1 MGPVKRVLLGSA
13 AGVFAVAGAQAADL
27 PVKAKPVEYV
37 KVCSLYGAG
46 FWYVP
51 GTDTCIKVGAL
62 TKLEVNYNADGGGA
76 PLGQQ
81 ANGGLFT
88 RVNTS
93 MLGFRV
99 RGNLS
104 FDMREQTEYGTLRS
118 YIDIGQQLQTGG
130 ASAGSVP
137 TTANNSTAGISSIN
151 ASRAFLQFAGFTAG
165 RMRSFFDM
173 YFQGAYAFASQRM
186 SGDTTANGIAGIAY
200 TWQFGGGVS
209 ASFSLEDG
217 GFATGGHG
225 RTTANLAEAGGTP
238 FTANPAATINAAG
251 ATVDV
256 KGQEFFDPVFNLRL
270 DQQWG
275 FAGVSVAAHDAS
287 GGYYG
292 TLTTVSP
299 GAAPGHP
306 SDIFGWAASAAVQL
320 TSPFGLLG
328 DTLGSNVVWSH
339 GAAGYA
345 VGGNFGSSVFYGS
358 GNNLS
363 VGFVG
368 DGIYS
373 PFGGGVQLTDVWT
386 FQGAYEHRWDPKWRT
401 SIYGGLAGII
411 YNDTAKNIICNTNPR
426 VAAGT
431 LGAGNFQPLGFS
443 GGAGFSSVSNCNPNF
458 SATQLGTRTLWNPVP
473 NIDIGLDLSW
483 YHNNTAF
490 AGAAII
496 PTAAARPGSAL
507 VGPYAVTNA
516 DILQALFRFQRNFLY

>member
-62 TKLEVNYNADGGGA
+62 TKTEVNYNSDGGGA
-76 PLGQQ
+76 PLGAT
-81 ANGGLFT
+81 ANGGLLT

-93 MLGFRV
+93 MFNFRI

-118 YIDIGQQLQTGG
+118 YIDVGQQLQTSGSSGG
-130 ASAGSVP
+130 TATVV
-137 TTANNSTAGISSIN
+137 ANNSTAGTSSIN

-173 YFQGAYAFASQRM
+173 YFQGAYAFSNRLQ
-186 SGDTTANGIAGIAY
+186 GDTTANGIAGIAY
-200 TWQFGGGVS
+200 TWQLGGGVS
-209 ASFSLEDG
+209 ASLSLEDG

-225 RTTANLAEAGGTP
+225 RTTANLAAGGVVGT
-238 FTANPAATINAAG
+238 PAATLNAAG
-251 ATVDV
+251 VVDV
-256 KGQEFFDPVFNLRL
+256 KGAEFFDPVFNLRI

-275 FAGVSVAAHDAS
+275 FAGVSAAAHDAS
-287 GGYYG
+287 GGYFG
-292 TLTTVSP
+292 TLTTS
-299 GAAPGHP
+299 GHP
-306 SDIFGWAASAAVQL
+306 GDIFGWAASAAVQL

-328 DTLGSNVVWSH
+328 DTLGAQAVYTR

-345 VGGNFGSSVFYGS
+345 VGNNLGSSVFFGS
-358 GNNLS
+358 GNNLG

-373 PFGGGVQLTDVWT
+373 PFGGSVQLTDVWS
-386 FQGAYEHRWDPKWRT
+386 FDAAYEHRWDPKWRT

-411 YNDTAKNIICNTNPR
+411 YNDTAKDIICNTNSR
-426 VAAGT
+426 LNGQ
-431 LGAGNFQPLGFS
+431 FRPLGFS
-443 GGAGFSSVSNCNPNF
+443 GPNSFTSVSNCNPNF
-458 SATQLGTRTLWNPVP
+458 SVSQLGTRTLWNPVP
-473 NIDIGLDLSW
+473 NIDVGVDLSW
-483 YHNNTAF
+483 YHHNTAF
-490 AGAAII
+490 AGTAVLPNI
-496 PTAAARPGSAL
+496 PARPAGT
-507 VGPYAVTNA
+507 YTVTNQDA
-516 DILQALFRFQRNFLY
+516 LEALFRFQRNFLY

>member
-62 TKLEVNYNADGGGA
+62 TKLEVNYNSDGGGA

-93 MLGFRV
+93 MLNFRV

-118 YIDIGQQLQTGG
+118 YIDVGQQLQTSGSSGG
-130 ASAGSVP
+130 TATVV
-137 TTANNSTAGISSIN
+137 ANNSTAGTSSIN

-209 ASFSLEDG
+209 ASLSLEDG

-225 RTTANLAEAGGTP
+225 RTTANLAAGGNPP

-256 KGQEFFDPVFNLRL
+256 KGQTVFDPVFNLRI

-287 GGYYG
+287 GGYFG
-292 TLTTVSP
+292 SLTTVSP

-306 SDIFGWAASAAVQL
+306 ADIFGWAASAAVQL
-320 TSPFGLLG
+320 TQPFGLLG
-328 DTLGSNVVWSH
+328 DTLGANVVFSH

-345 VGGNFGSSVFYGS
+345 VGNNFGSSVFFKS
-358 GNNLS
+358 GNDLS

-368 DGIYS
+368 DGVYS

-386 FQGAYEHRWDPKWRT
+386 FQSAYEHRWDPKWRT
-401 SIYGGLAGII
+401 SVYGGVAGII
-411 YNDTAKNIICNTNPR
+411 YNDTAKDIICNTNPR
-426 VAAGT
+426 LNGQ
-431 LGAGNFQPLGFS
+431 FRPLGFS
-443 GGAGFSSVSNCNPNF
+443 GGNGFVSVSNCNPNF
-458 SATQLGTRTLWNPVP
+458 SATQVGTRTLWNPVP
-473 NIDIGLDLSW
+473 NIDVGVDLSW

-490 AGAAII
+490 AGAAVVPQI
-496 PTAAARPGSAL
+496 PARPAGNNYTVS
-507 VGPYAVTNA
+507 NA
-516 DILQALFRFQRNFLY
+516 DILSALFRFQRNFLY

>member
-46 FWYVP
+46 FWFVP

-62 TKLEVNYNADGGGA
+62 AKLEVNYNADGGGA

-81 ANGGLFT
+81 NNGGLFT

-99 RGNLS
+99 RGNIS

-130 ASAGSVP
+130 TSAGTQPVG
-137 TTANNSTAGISSIN
+137 ANNSTAGTSSIN

-173 YFQGAYAFASQRM
+173 YFQGAYSFASQRM

-209 ASFSLEDG
+209 ASLSLEDG

-225 RTTANLAEAGGTP
+225 RTTANLAAGGIVGT
-238 FTANPAATINAAG
+238 PAATLNAG
-251 ATVDV
+251 GVVDV
-256 KGQEFFDPVFNLRL
+256 KGQEVFDPVFNLRI

-287 GGYYG
+287 PGYYG

-299 GAAPGHP
+299 PAAPGHP
-306 SDIFGWAASAAVQL
+306 GDIFGWAASAAVQL

-328 DTLGSNVVWSH
+328 DTLGANAVYSR

-345 VGGNFGSSVFYGS
+345 VGGNFGSSVFFKS
-358 GNNLS
+358 GNDLS

-373 PFGGGVQLTDVWT
+373 PFGGSVQLTDVWS
-386 FQGAYEHRWDPKWRT
+386 FQAAYEHRWDPKWRT
-401 SIYGGLAGII
+401 SLYGGLAGVI

-426 VAAGT
+426 VAAGQF
-431 LGAGNFQPLGFS
+431 AGQFQPLGFVGTNS
-443 GGAGFSSVSNCNPNF
+443 FASVSNCNPNF
-458 SATQLGTRTLWNPVP
+458 SASQVGSRTLWNPVP
-473 NIDIGLDLSW
+473 NIDIGFDLAW

-490 AGAAII
+490 AG
-496 PTAAARPGSAL
+496 TANVNQVPARPGGFYTLS
-507 VGPYAVTNA
+507 NA
-516 DILQALFRFQRNFLY
+516 DVLSAFFRFQRNFLY